1 MSFSFNIKEQILIGL
16 TIVILLAV
24 VFGVF
29 VFKPQYDKF
38 SDAQGKQTEEQQTQ
52 EKKKTELASLK
63 GAKDNAA
70 VTEAKSLSL
79 SRRMP
84 EEADLPTVLVELD
97 ELGKRHNVK
106 VLDIAPTE
114 ATASTGFSYIPV
126 ELKIAGTYFNITDF
140 LYGIVK
146 LPREYTLGNV
156 DVEISDAGYPIL
168 SATVKAYAFTYT
180 PNATQTNNQNST
192 GSATTGTAKP
202 APTEAQ

>member
-1 MSFSFNIKEQILIGL
+1 MSFSFNVKEQILIGL

-29 VFKPQYDKF
+29 VFKPQYDRF

-52 EKKKTELASLK
+52 ETKKAELASLK
-63 GAKDNAA
+63 AAKDNAA
-70 VTEAKSLSL
+70 ATEAKSLSL
-79 SRRMP
+79 SKRMP
-84 EEADLPTVLVELD
+84 EDVDLPTVLVELD
-97 ELGKRHNVK
+97 ELGKRHNVN
-106 VLDIAPTE
+106 VFDIAPTV
-114 ATASTGFSYIPV
+114 ATASSGYSYVPI
-126 ELKIAGTYFNITDF
+126 ELKISGTYFNITDF

-168 SATVKAYAFTYT
+168 SATVKVYAFTYL
-180 PNATQTNNQNST
+180 PGGTQDNS
-192 GSATTGTAKP
+192 GSAQTGTAKP